1 MNIRSSL
8 AFFAA
13 ILSAS
18 AAQASTAVLF
28 HETFDGN
35 LQNWSYS
42 STGSRS
48 YDNTWTEGD
57 TVKPGYKG
65 VKLGSTSVTGSITS
79 ESFSLSNTTESVS
92 ITIVAAAYSNNG
104 GGKEG
109 IAVTVYD
116 SSDAVV
122 FSDTVV
128 ELTQHT
134 STAMDE
140 IPTTAAYTKVF
151 TVPASSLPSSGGI
164 HLKIESTYT
173 KTGQRRALIGD
184 VLVTQTVSSGVNTP
198 PAATQPSVDV
208 AATVGTA
215 AEVDLADYFT
225 DADGDPLTYALD
237 TGVGAVSGS
246 IWSFTPNAAGS
257 FSAEV
262 SATDPSGDSAP
273 LYIAVTAVLPP
284 LSAPTFE
291 PVYPEDATADGFV
304 LRWMPIEGAVAY
316 ELSVTNA
323 ATGMGVGATV
333 TFSIPSG
340 PDPDYVVATVSDL
353 DPDTT
358 YEVAARALATTDPS
372 FPSLDYSDSDWSTPV
387 EIATTL
393 EGGLKRAGLLD
404 EGFSGANNAW
414 SQTSA
419 KPNDSVTDFDS
430 WSFSANTANG
440 RSAVKV
446 GGASAVGWALSP
458 EITLSNEVAS
468 ANIVLS
474 FSAAAYPAKSTK
486 FSVSIVDSAT
496 GETNAIP
503 SLTDLSPA
511 ALGSTSVPE
520 WSGGTD
526 YSEEVVAP
534 TRFKLLFETISSA
547 DDKRLLLDSI
557 QVTQVYDPNF
567 AALPA
572 PTGVAGSDVGKH
584 GFTVSWTGV
593 ANATGYE
600 VWLGGAVAGS
610 CVSTSTSMELTD
622 LSDGTEYSVQV
633 KALGDN
639 LHYGDSPLSAAISV
653 TTLADA
659 QKIDFTV
666 TGAPTGDVFA
676 GDAVSFTVTAENEAT
691 HAAEPV
697 SFSGIAGA
705 TFTAATGAFSWTPT
719 EGDVGSHTATFA
731 SGDYSTNVTITI
743 VSALKTETLK
753 AEYFSE
759 IKSTSWTSTTGYAS
773 ELEGDMGLWTGH
785 DIIKTKAAVII
796 GRRTTSGNIVS
807 PAVEL
812 KVRTPGSLSVSFDT
826 GSLPDATASVK
837 ASILDAADGRVLF
850 EQTFAF
856 LSSLPSD
863 ATAVSDAGAH
873 FTLSPDASVAL
884 PAEVKVKFETIES
897 AGDNSQRAYVDT
909 VVFEQKI
916 SARIPDLPAP
926 TGLAVVEGSVETN
939 GFSVAW
945 SAVSGAT
952 NYAVRV
958 TDSSGAVVFS
968 APFCA
973 AAPAAVTGLAD
984 DETYAVQVRAT
995 GDEAICF
1002 ASPWS
1007 DALAVRT
1014 ARSSTHP
1021 TLSFGAWQN
1030 AAGDGKVYG
1039 GLLNTAAVSAVRD
1052 NGTNAVVTLA
1062 SVLPAPAV
1070 GPTLEDGVL
1079 SWIPDDADTNKTFTI
1094 SFLMDGTYATNLSFK
1109 VLSIA
1114 PLAPPTVTAGPVEWD
1129 AFGLAWD
1136 PQYRA
1141 AGYAVRVW
1149 TDCPNPG
1156 ATATR
1161 MEEAFAGWPKAK
1173 PAGWSYHNMS
1183 SGYKD
1188 AAAPVS
1194 FDASG
1199 DAMETYDLGGAISSV
1214 SFHAAGHSI
1223 ADSSSELTVVGI
1235 AADGTETVLA
1245 TLAAADIGQTDAG
1258 IDRTYSVPAGV
1269 RRIAWRYTKDKGG
1282 VGVGSVVIEG
1292 TGFSTPR
1299 WLPGWGPAEKDVG
1312 LVQDCTVKKPRP
1324 GRALGV
1330 DPADRSKDLT
1340 EPRTN
1345 YAEVTVRDATGA
1357 SFATVVGVD
1366 VPAPPR
1372 SARATLMILK

>member
-1 MNIRSSL
+1 MRR
-8 AFFAA
+8 FF
-13 ILSAS
+13 LAS
-18 AAQASTAVLF
+18 ALLLAAVVTQGATTTWRFCSDSADGSSFSDNIASAEADGWSFTSTA
-28 HETFDGN
+28 N
-35 LQNWSYS
+35 
-42 STGSRS
+42 
-48 YDNTWTEGD
+48 GD
-57 TVKPGYKG
+57 KKD
-65 VKLGSTSVTGSITS
+65 GSTHTYSYPLKFVSGRVATAPVCGTGEFVTGVVLGAQVSNLSRTISLTPIYEGGTTGTAQIKALTNTGMLEDVIFS
-79 ESFSLSNTTESVS
+79 FDATDKVVSFSLTFTVSGNSTAYLYYATVTTETS
-92 ITIVAAAYSNNG
+92 G
-104 GGKEG
+104 GG
-109 IAVTVYD
+109 
-116 SSDAVV
+116 
-122 FSDTVV
+122 
-128 ELTQHT
+128 
-134 STAMDE
+134 
-140 IPTTAAYTKVF
+140 
-151 TVPASSLPSSGGI
+151 
-164 HLKIESTYT
+164 
-173 KTGQRRALIGD
+173 GD
-184 VLVTQTVSSGVNTP
+184 NHAPV
-198 PAATQPSVDV
+198 ATQPSVDV
-208 AATVGTA
+208 DATVGTA
-215 AEVDLADYFT
+215 AEVDLSDYFT

-246 IWSFTPNAAGS
+246 IWSFTPDSTGS

-273 LYIAVTAVLPP
+273 LYIAVTAVLPS

-291 PVYPEDATADGFV
+291 PVRPEDATADGFV
-304 LRWMPIEGAVAY
+304 LRWLPIENAVAY
-316 ELSVTNA
+316 ELSVTNV
-323 ATGMGVGATV
+323 ATEMEVGATV

-372 FPSLDYSDSDWSTPV
+372 FPSLDHSDSDWSTPV

-393 EGGLKRAGLLD
+393 EGGLLRAVLLN

-414 SQTSA
+414 GNTSA
-419 KPNDSVTDFDS
+419 KPGDAETDFDS
-430 WSFSANTANG
+430 WTFPAFVYNA
-440 RSAVKV
+440 RSAIKL
-446 GGASAVGWALSP
+446 GKTDAAAWALSP

-496 GETNAIP
+496 GETNAIS
-503 SLTDLSPA
+503 SLTALSPD
-511 ALGSTSVPE
+511 ALGSTSAPE
-520 WSGGTD
+520 WSGGTN
-526 YSEEVVAP
+526 YVEKIIAP

-547 DDKRLLLDSI
+547 SDKRLLLDSI
-557 QVTQVYDPNF
+557 KITQVYDPNF
-567 AALPA
+567 AALAA
-572 PTGVAGSDVGKH
+572 PTGVAGSDIGKH

-600 VWLGGAVAGS
+600 VWLDGAVAGS
-610 CVSTSTSMELTD
+610 CASTDTSMSLTG
-622 LSDGTEYSVQV
+622 LSDGTEYSVQA

-639 LHYGDSPLSAAISV
+639 LHFGDSPLSPAISV

-666 TGAPTGDVFA
+666 TGAPAGDVFA
-676 GDAVSFTVTAENEAT
+676 GDAVAFTVTAENEAT
-691 HAAEPV
+691 HGAEPV

-705 TFTAATGAFSWTPT
+705 TFAAATGAFSWTPT

-731 SGDYSTNVTITI
+731 SGDYSTNVTITV
-743 VSALKTETLK
+743 VSALKAETLA
-753 AEYFSE
+753 AEYFSK
-759 IKSTSWTSTTGYAS
+759 ITSTSWKSSTGYAATMD
-773 ELEGDMGLWTGH
+773 GDLGTWTG
-785 DIIKTKAAVII
+785 ISLIKTKSAII
-796 GRRTTSGNIVS
+796 VGKADETGTAVS
-807 PAVEL
+807 PMVEL
-812 KVRTPGSLSVSFDT
+812 KARTPGSLSVSFDT
-826 GSLPDATASVK
+826 GSLPGKKASVQ
-837 ASILDAADGRVLF
+837 ARLLDAADGRVLCTAVF
-850 EQTFAF
+850 PTVAA
-856 LSSLPSD
+856 LSED
-863 ATAVSDAGAH
+863 ATAVAGAGARA
-873 FTLSPDASVAL
+873 TIAPDASVAL
-884 PAEVKVKFETIES
+884 PAAVRLEVTTYKA
-897 AGDNSQRAYVDT
+897 AGDDSFRAYVDT
-909 VVFEQKI
+909 VVFAQTV

-926 TGLAVVEGSVETN
+926 TSLAVEEGSVATN
-939 GFSVAW
+939 SFSVTW
-945 SAVSGAT
+945 TAVTDAT

-958 TDSSGAVVFS
+958 TDAAGSVVFS

-973 AAPAAVTGLAD
+973 TTSAAVTGLAD
-984 DETYAVQVRAT
+984 DEVYAVQVRAT

-1014 ARSSTHP
+1014 ERSATHA

-1030 AAGDGKVYG
+1030 AVGDGKVYG
-1039 GLLNTAAVSAVRD
+1039 GLLNTAAVTAVRD
-1052 NGTNAVVTLA
+1052 NGTNAVVTLET
-1062 SVLPAPAV
+1062 VLPAPAV

-1079 SWIPDDADTNKTFTI
+1079 SWIPDDADTNKTFTV

-1161 MEEAFAGWPKAK
+1161 MAEAFAGWPKSK

-1194 FDASG
+1194 FDATG
-1199 DAMETYDLGGAISSV
+1199 DELKTYDLGGPISSV
-1214 SFHAAGHSI
+1214 SFRVIGHSI
-1223 ADSSSELTVVGI
+1223 SGSTSTLTVVGI
-1235 AADGTETVLA
+1235 AADGTET
-1245 TLAAADIGQTDAG
+1245 TLGALTVAEIGTTTAG
-1258 IDRTYSVPAGV
+1258 IDQTYTIAEGLDI
-1269 RRIAWRYTKDKGG
+1269 RRIAWRYTKDGNTGG
-1282 VGVGSVVIEG
+1282 NVGVGSVAIEG

-1299 WLPGWGPAEKDVG
+1299 WLPGWGPAAKEVG
-1312 LVQDCTVKKPRP
+1312 LVQNCTVKKPRP
-1324 GRALGV
+1324 GKALGV
-1330 DPADRSKDLT
+1330 DPADKTKDL
-1340 EPRTN
+1340 EAPRIN
-1345 YAEVTVRDATGA
+1345 YAEVTVRDAAGA
-1357 SFATVVGVD
+1357 TLATVVAVE